1 MPPEPARPTA
11 STPPPDGTPVAAE
24 SRISRPLRRFALGV
38 VIARF
43 AIPLAAIPLIP
54 VLLPDRIL
62 LLVLLRPTKEWL
74 LFGGGRAQVVGDP
87 SLWLLFAA
95 YAPLMIFVVWAFF
108 LAGRAY
114 QRTLREGTGP
124 TWLHRAVPPHQLELA
139 QRVLARR
146 GPMIAV
152 LGRIAAM
159 PPTIL
164 AAAAGVSDVSPRR
177 YLAADLVGALTAFAI
192 TVGAGFALGS
202 AYQEGGV
209 WLTVV
214 GVTLFAALI
223 FLMTRWIRREA
234 DAGPPVPAS
243 TDGETGD

>member
-1 MPPEPARPTA
+1 MSHDDPHRSALE
-11 STPPPDGTPVAAE
+11 AE
-24 SRISRPLRRFALGV
+24 GEASRISRPVRRFALGV

-54 VLLPDRIL
+54 VLLPERIT

-74 LFGGGRAQVVGDP
+74 LFGGGRARVVGDP
-87 SLWLLFAA
+87 SIWLLFAA

-114 QRTLREGTGP
+114 QRTLRTGTGP
-124 TWLHRAVPPHQLELA
+124 RWLHRAVPPHQLELA
-139 QRVLARR
+139 QRMLVRR
-146 GPMIAV
+146 GPLIAV
-152 LGRIAAM
+152 LGRVAAM

-177 YLAADLVGALTAFAI
+177 YLAADLVGALLGFAI
-192 TVGAGFALGS
+192 TVGAGFALGG
-202 AYQEGGV
+202 AYEQGGV
-209 WLTVV
+209 WLTAV
-214 GVTLFAALI
+214 GVSLFAALI

-234 DAGPPVPAS
+234 DRAPAPAGPVEDPAA
-243 TDGETGD
+243 